1 MRSPRPTPHADA
13 ARGFTLIELTVVLAV
28 IVTLALILTPAM
40 SNFIN
45 DARMARSRNDVHT
58 IASAVTQ
65 VYKDTGFF
73 PQWSVANNGGAGLA
87 ANKVDLLVSPGNV
100 PASAQQTPWITG
112 STDTLANQ
120 LLSNAPGYTMRTA
133 TSNSGWN
140 GPYLASTLGADAW
153 GNRFMVNVGLL
164 DATTGVQ
171 TSAGSLKSA
180 VWVISAGPNGT
191 IETLHT
197 QPVTTAAAAGD
208 DIYVRL
214 Q

>member
-100 PASAQQTPWITG
+100 PASAQQTLWITG

>member
-73 PQWSVANNGGAGLA
+73 PQWSAANNGGAGLA

-100 PASAQQTPWITG
+100 PASAQQTLWITG